1 MKKVIISALVA
12 FVFMPVVVNAQTSL
26 NENIANAVVV
36 RDPARQSST
45 EIDAVV
51 YNPAGT
57 AFLDDGFHF
66 SLNGIGVF
74 QTLEG
79 MSGNGNDHL
88 KNIMPSFQAAYK
100 RNNWTFSFS
109 WANEGG
115 YGQWKNRNGSGF
127 LNHIMKESEVFDSDL
142 AEINTLFSETIQ
154 LLSTAAIG
162 TEILNG
168 GVNPFPLLN
177 VSADD
182 MYKPV
187 SKNLRSKLYNFTSR
201 LGASYLLNEKWSA
214 YLGVKLNYVVYHT
227 KLDGD
232 LCMYRPSTG
241 ESWTCPE
248 YFESIAQA
256 IECGRENLSED
267 LKEIWE
273 DWPLDGYR
281 ALGRFEPNVLIRFKK
296 ENWLGVAPVIGL
308 DYHFNKVNIGAKY
321 EFKSVVHTNKNFED
335 FDLPANLSLGVDW
348 QIDKHWNVAAGGTLY
363 FNHLN
368 DNFGKNGSGKSKSYT
383 GDVSTSLSYSPCK
396 RWLFS
401 VGETYSRSNELMN
414 TGIAE
419 DAISSIY
426 SRLKTSLGVQ
436 YDIVSNLQ
444 VNVGLSCITAKYKRE
459 CLTRGFFNG
468 FEYPTYFAKSE
479 IKPQVAVAVGLN
491 YSF

>member
-1 MKKVIISALVA
+1 MKKVIISASVA

-127 LNHIMKESEVFDSDL
+127 FNHIMKESEVFDSDL
-142 AEINTLFSETIQ
+142 AEINTLFSEGIQ
-154 LLSTAAIG
+154 LLSTAAIA

-177 VSADD
+177 VCADD
-182 MYKPV
+182 MYKV
-187 SKNLRSKLYNFTSR
+187 ESRNLRSKLYNFTSR

-214 YLGVKLNYVVYHT
+214 YLGVKLNYVVNHT
-227 KLDGD
+227 KVDGGQ
-232 LCMYRPSTG
+232 CVYRPSTG

-248 YFESIAQA
+248 YFESIVQA
-256 IECGRENLSED
+256 IESGRENLSGD
-267 LKEIWE
+267 PKEIWE

-281 ALGRFEPNVLIRFKK
+281 ALGSFKANVLIRFKK
-296 ENWLGVAPVIGL
+296 EKGLGVAPVIGL

-321 EFKSVVHTNKNFED
+321 EFKSAVHTNKGFED
-335 FDLPANLSLGVDW
+335 FDLPANLSLGAGW

-368 DNFGKNGSGKSKSYT
+368 DNFGSNGDGKSKSYN
-383 GDVSTSLSYSPCK
+383 GNVSLSASYSPCEK
-396 RWLFS
+396 WLFS
-401 VGETYSRSNELMN
+401 VGETYERVNDLYDVGSGELK
-414 TGIAE
+414 IKPK
-419 DAISSIY
+419 SY
-426 SRLKTSLGVQ
+426 QCKTSLGAK
-436 YDIVSNLQ
+436 YNIVSNLQ
-444 VNVGLSCITAKYKRE
+444 ANVGLSFTSIINRFKGI
-459 CLTRGFFNG
+459 LTGTFNG
-468 FEYPTYFAKSE
+468 MEFPPYEYEYETKS
-479 IKPQVAVAVGLN
+479 QVAVAVGLN